1 MPNVWKKV
9 GGKMLEK
16 ITEVIQDL
24 AESFKEKEYVCY
36 YRTSMGF
43 LEKVYLT
50 KKELVK
56 FINKHSTTELEAYKI
71 KDELKIKREIYIEE
85 DKQ

>member
-1 MPNVWKKV
+1 
-9 GGKMLEK
+9 MLEK
-16 ITEVIQDL
+16 IAETIQDL
-24 AESFKEKEYVCY
+24 AESFKEKEYICY

-56 FINKHSTTELEAYKI
+56 FLKKHPVTELEAYKI
-71 KDELKIKREIYIEE
+71 KDKVKIEREVHIEE
-85 DKQ
+85 DK

>member
-1 MPNVWKKV
+1 
-9 GGKMLEK
+9 MLEK
-16 ITEVIQDL
+16 ITEAIQDL
-24 AESFKEKEYVCY
+24 TENFKEKEYVCY

-43 LEKVYLT
+43 IEQVFLT

-56 FINKHSTTELEAYKI
+56 FINKHPVTELEAYKI
-71 KDELKIKREIYIEE
+71 KDKVKIEREVYIKE

>member
-1 MPNVWKKV
+1 MSNVWKKV

-16 ITEVIQDL
+16 ITEAIQDL

-36 YRTSMGF
+36 YRTNMGF
-43 LEKVYLT
+43 LEKEYLT

-56 FINKHSTTELEAYKI
+56 FINKHPITELEAYKI
-71 KDELKIKREIYIEE
+71 KDKVKIEREVYIKE

>member
-1 MPNVWKKV
+1 MFNK
-9 GGKMLEK
+9 LIEK
-16 ITEVIQDL
+16 IEDL
-24 AESFKEKEYVCY
+24 KETFKEKEYICY

-56 FINKHSTTELEAYKI
+56 FINKHPTTELEAYKI
-71 KDELKIKREIYIEE
+71 NDKVKTEREVRIKEG
-85 DKQ
+85 D